1 MFKSIFKEKYLVSL
15 DKGEALKTL
24 LNPLGGSADRA
35 GNVLNANSKAV
46 PFNTG
51 RVERANSEVQN
62 PIMSTVKS
70 IRSAL
75 SSALLDL
82 PKAVVTK
89 TLGTASDIVTSAVAL
104 PANIGRWALDL
115 VRFVPRTVLIATDTL
130 AEQTFGRIS
139 KIAKDVN
146 EKVHGA
152 LGTTPALA

>member
-1 MFKSIFKEKYLVSL
+1 MFKEKHLIFL
-15 DKGEALKTL
+15 DKGEAIKTL

-35 GNVLNANSKAV
+35 SNVLNANSEAA

-51 RVERANSEVQN
+51 RVEKASAEAQN

-70 IRSAL
+70 VRSAL

-82 PKAVVTK
+82 PKAVATK

-115 VRFVPRTVLIATDTL
+115 ARFVPRAVLIATDTL

-139 KIAKDVN
+139 KMAKDVN
-146 EKVHGA
+146 DKVHA
-152 LGTTPALA
+152 TLGTTPALA